1 MRQYTSAKYIEVLV
15 IWQTSKQTQM
25 SLSPIIYKYVFQRI
39 CIWRDKKFDGF
50 SEKSML
56 ILFEQDTYTKI
67 DLFSLLKYIQSSYL
81 NLVTD

>member
-25 SLSPIIYKYVFQRI
+25 PLHPTIYKYVFQRI
-39 CIWRDKKFDGF
+39 CILRDKKFDGF
-50 SEKSML
+50 SEKSTL
-56 ILFEQDTYTKI
+56 ILLEWDTYTKI
-67 DLFSLLKYIQSSYL
+67 DLFSLLKYIQSSNL